1 MRSAKEKQTLWL
13 SAREISDLPT
23 MSTAVELGQF
33 IKISCTWCRVSH
45 CYDPADLK
53 QLLGDVPFVNIEIH
67 FRCSDCGKKEYM
79 MAYIENPPARER
91 VGTTVR
97 RLVEIR
103 TVRRPVW
110 KDVKL

>member
-1 MRSAKEKQTLWL
+1 MNKQTGRMHPALT
-13 SAREISDLPT
+13 SRLPR
-23 MSTAVELGQF
+23 MSTAIEHGQF
-33 IKISCTWCRVSH
+33 IKISCTWCHISH

-53 QLLGDVPFVNIEIH
+53 QLIGDVPFLNIEIH

-91 VGTTVR
+91 VGMVVR

-103 TVRRPVW
+103 TVRRPIW

>member
-1 MRSAKEKQTLWL
+1 MNSRKDKQTAGIYPGE
-13 SAREISDLPT
+13 ARRLPH
-23 MSTAVELGQF
+23 MSEFAELGHL

-45 CYDPADLK
+45 CYGPADMIT
-53 QLLGDVPFVNIEIH
+53 LLGDVPFLNIEIH

-91 VGTTVR
+91 VGMTVR
-97 RLVEIR
+97 QLVEIR
-103 TVRRPVW
+103 TVRRPIW